1 MKKVQSKLTLQ
12 IFLLVLIICGILSFG
27 AYYISS
33 NSLNETVKTNLVER
47 TDDASKLLSNYM
59 KDKQTALDGVTALN
73 EVKSEN
79 WEIQKPILIEESKKL
94 GFEKLGIVNL
104 NGKAHTT
111 LNDSE
116 VDVSKVEYVQK
127 ALNGQIGFSDATRSK
142 VNGALIVDA
151 YAPIKSSDGKI
162 IGAMIGTLNV
172 QKVSAFL
179 QEMKFSNSAYPYV
192 VNKEGTV
199 ILHKNINIVK
209 NEQNAIKS
217 AEKDSSYKEL
227 SSYIKKVIAG
237 ETGFGEYEY
246 NGAENII
253 AYTPISGV
261 NWFMVVEADKSVVF
275 KAINHLKLMELGATI
290 IFIFLGLIF
299 GLFIAKSITKP
310 LLKIKNLAER
320 LSQYDF
326 SNKIDVLRKDE
337 FGETALALNTAQE
350 NIKTLIKKIMDG
362 AQDMSAASEELS
374 ATSEELASRFE
385 HINMSTEDIV
395 KIAREASS
403 STGEV
408 TASIEEIDSSITK
421 LSNKAMD
428 GSNNSNE
435 SKGRAVEVQSSAK
448 KVIDESRNI
457 YKDKEEK
464 ILKAIE
470 AGKVVEEVKD
480 MADAIANISEQTN
493 LLALNAAIEA
503 ARAGEQGKGFAV
515 VAEEVRTLA
524 EQTSETVYTIQ
535 NTIGKIQEAFKNLS
549 NNGNEL
555 LKFIDENVN
564 KQFDSYLSTGEQ
576 YYKDSEYVSGM
587 AEDLSSMAQQITA
600 SVNQVTNSIQ
610 NMAED
615 SEKSSASTN
624 EIKDSIKDASLAME
638 QIAKTAQSQAQLAQ
652 ELSEIVHK
660 FKI

>member
-1 MKKVQSKLTLQ
+1 MKTVQSKLTLQ
-12 IFLLVLIICGILSFG
+12 IFLLVLIICGVLSFG

-33 NSLNETVKTNLVER
+33 NSLNETVKTNLAER

-59 KDKQTALDGVTALN
+59 KNKQTALDGVTALN
-73 EVKSEN
+73 EVKSTN
-79 WEIQKPILIEESKKL
+79 WEIQKPILKDESKKL
-94 GFEKLGIVNL
+94 GFEKLAIVNL

-111 LNDSE
+111 LNDTE
-116 VDVSKVEYVQK
+116 LDVSKVEYVKK
-127 ALNGQIGFSDATRSK
+127 ALSGEIGFSDATKSK
-142 VNGALIVDA
+142 VNGMLIMDA
-151 YAPIKSSDGKI
+151 YAPIKSNDGKI
-162 IGAMIGTLNV
+162 IGAIIGTMDV

-199 ILHKNINIVK
+199 ILHKNVELVKKENNAVK
-209 NEQNAIKS
+209 N
-217 AEKDSSYKEL
+217 AEKDSTYKEL
-227 SSYIKKVIAG
+227 SNYIKKVIAG
-237 ETGFGEYEY
+237 ETGLGEYKY
-246 NGAENII
+246 NGSENII

-275 KAINHLKLMELGATI
+275 KSISHLKSMEFGTTI
-290 IFIFLGLIF
+290 IFIFLGFVF

-310 LLKIKNLAER
+310 LLKIKDLAKR
-320 LSQYDF
+320 LSKYDF
-326 SNKIDVLRKDE
+326 SNEIDISRKDE
-337 FGETALALNTAQE
+337 FGEAAAALNTAQE
-350 NIKTLIKKIMDG
+350 NVKTLIKTIINE

-395 KIAREASS
+395 KIAREASA
-403 STGEV
+403 STAEV
-408 TASIEEIDSSITK
+408 TVSIEEIDSSIIK

-435 SKGRAVEVQSSAK
+435 SKDRAITVQKNAK
-448 KVIDESRNI
+448 NAISESRNI

-470 AGKVVEEVKD
+470 SAKVVGEVKS
-480 MADAIANISEQTN
+480 MADAIASISEQTN

-515 VAEEVRTLA
+515 VAEEVRNLA
-524 EQTSETVYTIQ
+524 EQTSQTVYTIQ
-535 NTIGKIQEAFKNLS
+535 DTIGKIQEAFKNLAE
-549 NNGNEL
+549 NGSEL
-555 LKFIDENVN
+555 LKFIDGNVN

-576 YYKDSEYVSGM
+576 YYKDSEDVSGM
-587 AEDLSSMAQQITA
+587 AEDLASMAQQITA

-610 NMAED
+610 NMTKD
-615 SEKSSASTN
+615 SEKSSESTN
-624 EIKDSIKDASLAME
+624 EIKDSIQDASLAMD

-652 ELSEIVHK
+652 ELSEVVGK